1 MEGGAATCQGRAA
14 VTRRMICNVGLKRP
28 SLQGSASLKSP
39 VLALLSAAFCLWLSI
54 LWILL
59 GTGLSPRPAAQHCPE
74 VLLIALLRQADQ
86 FLGQDSDSACA
97 KKASINSLSC
107 AAAPGAAVWSSSLLS
122 RLPFHCL

>member
-74 VLLIALLRQADQ
+74 VLFD
-86 FLGQDSDSACA
+86 GTVE
-97 KKASINSLSC
+97 ASR
-107 AAAPGAAVWSSSLLS
+107 AAPRAGLGVCMCQENQ
-122 RLPFHCL
+122 R